1 MAGVTKKEVSLPA
14 ALGATIP
21 AIFVLVAASLLGLPL
36 QIPFLLGI
44 FLAGVVGW
52 RYGYRWAEIEGAAL
66 QGMGQ
71 CTFALLIL
79 ILIGATIG
87 IWIAAG
93 IIPTFIY
100 YGLRWLSPRF
110 FLAEACLLT
119 FLMALATGSDAGAF
133 GTIGVALLAIGHGLG
148 IPLPVTAGAV
158 TGGGIAGHIVSPLSD
173 LSAMAISTNG
183 GNIPDLV
190 KLFTRRVIPAL
201 VISLFFYSLYGIFST
216 GQVDSGATSSLLA
229 TLKELFVISPWLLT
243 PVVIL
248 FVLIIL
254 RVPLVPALGLNL
266 LLSAVIAMVVQGIDL
281 ASVIRFMSTGYTAKA
296 GYEIPAMLN
305 KGGIIGFGN
314 IIELILLASAWATV
328 LQHIGVLEFFLGKLA
343 NMKLLQGRL
352 GATSTLLGVLMSLLT
367 CAIIP
372 AVLVPSLWLKER
384 YAAAG
389 YQPEH
394 LSRDLVEG
402 SFAVAALVP
411 WTNLNFIVLGT
422 LGAGALQ
429 TTPYNLFSW
438 LIVILGFL
446 AGLRRQ
452 ADAGQNIT
460 EGSE

>member
-1 MAGVTKKEVSLPA
+1 MSLPA

-21 AIFVLVAASLLGLPL
+21 AILALVTASLMGLPL

-44 FLAGVVGW
+44 FLAGVVG
-52 RYGYRWAEIEGAAL
+52 RRCGYRWPEIEKAAL

-71 CTFALLIL
+71 CCFALLIV

-100 YGLRWLSPRF
+100 YGLQWLSPRF

-133 GTIGVALLAIGHGLG
+133 GTIGMALLVIGYGLG
-148 IPLPVTAGAV
+148 IPVPITAGAV
-158 TGGGIAGHIVSPLSD
+158 TAGGIAGHIVSPLSD
-173 LSAMAISTNG
+173 LSAMAISANG
-183 GNIPDLV
+183 GSLPELV
-190 KLFTRRVIPAL
+190 KLFARRVVPAL
-201 VISLFFYSLYGIFST
+201 VISMLFYGVYGFFQT
-216 GQVDSGATSSLLA
+216 GKTNDLATTGLLA
-229 TLKELFVISPWLLT
+229 ELEKLFVISPLFFT
-243 PVVIL
+243 PVVLL
-248 FVLIIL
+248 FLLIIL
-254 RVPLVPALGLNL
+254 RVPLVPALGINL
-266 LLSAVIAMVVQGIDL
+266 LLSAAISMLFQGVNFRD
-281 ASVIRFMSTGYTAKA
+281 VIRFMGNGYTVPA
-296 GYEIPAMLN
+296 GNQLAAMLN

-328 LQHIGVLEFFLGKLA
+328 LQHIGVLELLLGKLA
-343 NMKLLQGRL
+343 NMKLLRGRIC
-352 GATSTLLGVLMSLLT
+352 ATGTLLGVLMSILT

-384 YAAAG
+384 YKEAG
-389 YQPEH
+389 YRPEH

-422 LGAGALQ
+422 LGVGAFQ
-429 TTPYNLFSW
+429 TTPYNIFSW
-438 LIVILGFL
+438 LIIIFGFV
-446 AGLRRQ
+446 AGLRRR
-452 ADAGQNIT
+452 ADPVPNTDGRKGEDA
-460 EGSE
+460 S

>member
-1 MAGVTKKEVSLPA
+1 MTDETGKEISFLA

-21 AIFVLVAASLLGLPL
+21 AIMALVTASLLGLPL

-66 QGMGQ
+66 QGMNQ

-79 ILIGATIG
+79 MLIGATIG

-100 YGLRWLSPRF
+100 FGLQWLAPRF

-173 LSAMAISTNG
+173 LSAMALSTNG
-183 GNIPDLV
+183 GNILELV
-190 KLFTRRVIPAL
+190 KLFTRRVVPAL
-201 VISLFFYSLYGIFST
+201 VITLVFYGLYGFFWT
-216 GQVDSGATSSLLA
+216 GQANSAATARLLA
-229 TLKELFVISPWLLT
+229 TLKELFVISPWLLV
-243 PVVIL
+243 PVGIL
-248 FVLIIL
+248 FILIVL
-254 RVPLVPALGLNL
+254 RVPLVPVLGLNL
-266 LLSAVIAMVVQGIDL
+266 LLSAVVAMVVQGIDL
-281 ASVIRFMSTGYTAKA
+281 ASVIRFMSFGYTATA
-296 GYEIPAMLN
+296 GNEVAAMLN
-305 KGGIIGFGN
+305 KGGIIAFGN

-328 LQHIGVLEFFLGKLA
+328 LQHIGVLELLLGKLA
-343 NMKLLQGRL
+343 KMKLLKGRIC
-352 GATSTLLGVLMSLLT
+352 ATGTLLAVLMSVLT

-372 AVLVPSLWLKER
+372 AVLVPSLWLKDQ
-384 YAAAG
+384 YTATG
-389 YQPEH
+389 YRPEH

-422 LGAGALQ
+422 LGVGALQ
-429 TTPYNLFSW
+429 TTPYNIFSW
-438 LIVILGFL
+438 LVVILGLL
-446 AGLRRQ
+446 AGWRRQ
-452 ADAGQNIT
+452 A
-460 EGSE
+460 SRV

>member
-36 QIPFLLGI
+36 QIPFLLGL
-44 FLAGVVGW
+44 FLAAIIG
-52 RYGYRWAEIEGAAL
+52 RCYGYGWPEIERAAL
-66 QGMGQ
+66 HGMNQ
-71 CTFALLIL
+71 CAFALLIL

-110 FLAEACLLT
+110 FLSEACLLT

-148 IPLPVTAGAV
+148 IPVPVTAGAV
-158 TGGGIAGHIVSPLSD
+158 TSGGIAGQIVSPLSD

-183 GNIPDLV
+183 GNILDLV

-216 GQVDSGATSSLLA
+216 GQVDSAATSSLLA

-243 PVVIL
+243 QVVIL

-254 RVPLVPALGLNL
+254 RVPLVPSLGLNL

-281 ASVIRFMSTGYTAKA
+281 ASVIHFMSTGYTAKA
-296 GYEIPAMLN
+296 GYEIAAMLN

-372 AVLVPSLWLKER
+372 AVLVPSLWLKDR

-429 TTPYNLFSW
+429 TTPYNFFSW

-452 ADAGQNIT
+452 ADAVQNIT